1 MARQPRKDGGQAIS
15 FHLTAE
21 EVRGIDRLAAEWTR
35 ETPFGVQ
42 KVSRPQIIH
51 HAIARLLEEHAET
64 PAADPDGAGEGE
76 GTPAE

>member
-21 EVRGIDRLAAEWTR
+21 EVQGIDRLAAEWTR

-51 HAIARLLEEHAET
+51 RAIARLLEEYPET
-64 PAADPDGAGEGE
+64 PPEAPEGAAEGE
-76 GTPAE
+76 GAQGE